1 VRIRLGSLRP
11 RDRARVAE
19 LLVSTAAFSR
29 DEIDVALQLFDAS
42 VHDEGSAGADDAQ
55 APDYE
60 FTGAFDGER
69 LLGYACAGPT
79 PATEGTFDLYWLA
92 VDPTVQGKGIGTTL
106 VRAVERELRDR
117 GARML
122 LVETSS
128 RPDYSNTRAFYARCG
143 YTEAARI
150 KGDTGER
157 LIGLLESRLDAI
169 VYRAKFVAT
178 VFAARQFVSHG
189 HILVNG
195 KRVNIPSYHVQ
206 PGDKVE
212 IKEKSKQLAVVLEA
226 NQLAERD
233 VPEYVEV
240 DHGKQLATYVR
251 VPALGDVPY
260 PVQMEPNLVV
270 EFYSR

>member
-29 DEIDVALQLFDAS
+29 DEIVVALQLFDAS

-150 KGDTGER
+150 RDFYAPADDRIMLTTRLTPER
-157 LIGLLESRLDAI
+157 GA
-169 VYRAKFVAT
+169 AT
-178 VFAARQFVSHG
+178 R
-189 HILVNG
+189 
-195 KRVNIPSYHVQ
+195 
-206 PGDKVE
+206 
-212 IKEKSKQLAVVLEA
+212 
-226 NQLAERD
+226 
-233 VPEYVEV
+233 
-240 DHGKQLATYVR
+240 
-251 VPALGDVPY
+251 
-260 PVQMEPNLVV
+260 
-270 EFYSR
+270 

>member
-1 VRIRLGSLRP
+1 MSIRLGSLRP
-11 RDRARVAE
+11 RDRERVAE
-19 LLVSTAAFSR
+19 LLVSTAVFSR
-29 DEIDVALQLFDAS
+29 DEIDVALQLFDAT
-42 VHDEGSAGADDAQ
+42 VHDDHGSAGADDAQ

-150 KGDTGER
+150 RDFYAPADDRIMLTTRLTPER
-157 LIGLLESRLDAI
+157 GA
-169 VYRAKFVAT
+169 AT
-178 VFAARQFVSHG
+178 R
-189 HILVNG
+189 
-195 KRVNIPSYHVQ
+195 
-206 PGDKVE
+206 
-212 IKEKSKQLAVVLEA
+212 
-226 NQLAERD
+226 
-233 VPEYVEV
+233 
-240 DHGKQLATYVR
+240 
-251 VPALGDVPY
+251 
-260 PVQMEPNLVV
+260 
-270 EFYSR
+270 